1 MTPLLRL
8 LGSRPMMLFGGT
20 MGDTCC
26 MVGLIAAATD
36 KKLKGIDSRT
46 WFSLSLVGY
55 LYFLMSILSR
65 ILETIEEK

>member
-26 MVGLIAAATD
+26 MIGLIAAAAD
-36 KKLKGIDSRT
+36 KKFKGIDSRT

-65 ILETIEEK
+65 ILDAIEEK